1 MLRSDG
7 RSLPTGRMD
16 VDGTE
21 FDFTQPRAIGTTRL
35 DNCFTD
41 LEREDGIARVELRC
55 ATTAP
60 G

>member
-1 MLRSDG
+1 MA
-7 RSLPTGRMD
+7 

-41 LEREDGIARVELRC
+41 LEREDGIARVELRSPEM
-55 ATTAP
+55 AP
-60 G
+60 D